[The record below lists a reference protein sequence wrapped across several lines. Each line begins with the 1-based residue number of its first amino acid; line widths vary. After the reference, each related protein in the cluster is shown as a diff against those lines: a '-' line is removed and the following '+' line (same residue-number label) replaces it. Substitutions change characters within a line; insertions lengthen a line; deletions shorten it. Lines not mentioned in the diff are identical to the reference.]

1 MPNYSE
7 QLSEG
12 AQATGCNWGG
22 LSSSLRKTFSLG
34 GYYGTGIGILSFLG
48 GLLAWAR
55 KSKGWARAVL
65 VIVLLWV
72 GCQTRQSQEIHSK
85 QHFYACLKTTDF
97 FPIPFP
103 DIKMLCFY
111 ISVLAFKNF
120 QKFYLN
126 KLKILNNNYFIELI
140 SQMWNLLFTEQKP
153 HKNIIYIC
161 QNQNMS
167 EFLNENILVC
177 IYKPTGVFSFA
188 CHESESRI
196 II

>member
-1 MPNYSE
+1 
-7 QLSEG
+7 
-12 AQATGCNWGG
+12 
-22 LSSSLRKTFSLG
+22 
-34 GYYGTGIGILSFLG
+34 
-48 GLLAWAR
+48 
-55 KSKGWARAVL
+55 
-65 VIVLLWV
+65 
-72 GCQTRQSQEIHSK
+72 
-85 QHFYACLKTTDF
+85 
-97 FPIPFP
+97 
-103 DIKMLCFY
+103 MLCFD
-111 ISVLAFKNF
+111 ISVFAFKNF

-177 IYKPTGVFSFA
+177 KYKPTGVFSFA

-196 II
+196 LI